1 MDKFDKSLLNM
12 LQDSLPVCS
21 RPYAVVAER
30 LGVSETQVLNRI
42 RALKEEGYIRRIG
55 TFFDSEHLGY
65 AGTLIALSV
74 AEGQME
80 KVALFVNK
88 YAGVTHNYERDGEF
102 NLWFT
107 LLTQNKTEERQ
118 ILAEIRA
125 LPGVQKMMNLPS
137 SQKYKINV
145 TFRLT

>member
-1 MDKFDKSLLNM
+1 MNEFDKSLLNM

-21 RPYAVVAER
+21 RPYAALAER
-30 LGVSETQVLNRI
+30 LGVSETQVLDRI
-42 RALKEEGYIRRIG
+42 RALKAEGFIRRIG

-74 AEGQME
+74 ADYQMAE
-80 KVALFVNK
+80 VAEFVNK

-107 LLTQNKTEERQ
+107 LLTQNKAEERQ
-118 ILAEIRA
+118 ILDEIRV
-125 LPGVQKMMNLPS
+125 LPGVRKMMNLPS
-137 SQKYKINV
+137 TQKYKINV